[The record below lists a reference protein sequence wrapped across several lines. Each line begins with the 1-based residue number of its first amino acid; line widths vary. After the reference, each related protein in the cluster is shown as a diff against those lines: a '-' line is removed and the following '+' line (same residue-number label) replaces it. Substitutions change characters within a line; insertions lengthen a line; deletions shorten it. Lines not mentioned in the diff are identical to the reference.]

1 MKNKTKSRIMDIQEL
16 WQFIYFLI
24 FTVGTLFVG
33 FLGVDFKVC
42 HDCTRTWWE
51 TYFINSIISSGV
63 KVRLDS
69 DLLVIFLANIAGT
82 ISLPLANGNIEAFQ

>member
-1 MKNKTKSRIMDIQEL
+1 MDIQEL
-16 WQFIYFLI
+16 WQFIYLLI

-51 TYFINSIISSGV
+51 Y
-63 KVRLDS
+63 
-69 DLLVIFLANIAGT
+69 DLL
-82 ISLPLANGNIEAFQ
+82 PY